1 MIEVN
6 QLEKAV
12 VFQCEKCKLTGV
24 IHKPEAITKFGVLI
38 VVGGPQY
45 RVGSHRQFV
54 LLARAL
60 VDAKIPVMRF
70 DYRGMGDSEGEGQ
83 TFLEIDKDL
92 ASAIDTFYQECPDL
106 TGVVIWGLCDA
117 ASAALFYGYQDDRV
131 KGLILLNPWVFTEQ
145 GSAKTFLKYYYLKRL
160 FNPHFWRKVFRF
172 KFDYQESFKG
182 LVYLIKKTFLHNTQT
197 NNNNKAGQSN
207 FVDKTL
213 PLPERMK
220 ACLKKFN
227 QPVLLILSGNDLTAD
242 EFREV
247 VKSDIQWQELLKDE
261 KIEQKTLLEADHTF
275 SSALWREKV
284 ASWSLT
290 WVNNL

>member
-1 MIEVN
+1 MIDVS

-12 VFQCEKCKLTGV
+12 VFQCENNKLTGI
-24 IHKPEAITKFGVLI
+24 IHKSDAMAKIGVLI

-60 VDAKIPVMRF
+60 AEAKIPAMRF
-70 DYRGMGDSEGEGQ
+70 DYRGMGDSEGESR
-83 TFLEIDKDL
+83 TFLEIDKDI

-106 TGVVIWGLCDA
+106 TGIVIWGLCDA
-117 ASAALFYGYQDDRV
+117 ASAALFYGYQDERV
-131 KGLILLNPWVFTEQ
+131 NGLILLNPWVFTEQ

-160 FNPHFWRKVFRF
+160 GNPDFWRKVIRF

-182 LVYLIKKTFLHNTQT
+182 LVQLIKKILLRDANSRNNTKTDQVD
-197 NNNNKAGQSN
+197 

-220 ACLKKFN
+220 VCLDKFN

-247 VKSDIQWQELLKDE
+247 VKSDVEWQELLKDE
-261 KIEQKTLLEADHTF
+261 KVTQKMLSEADHTF
-275 SSALWREKV
+275 SSAQWRENV
-284 ASWSLT
+284 ENWSLA
-290 WVNNL
+290 WIKNL